1 MTDTLTANFAGFFT
15 ATSLAGFFIKA
26 FSIVFALLYLIYT
39 VVTYKQT
46 QEIARTVNNP
56 RNRFIL
62 FISLLQI
69 FGALILLAFAITL
82 V

>member
-1 MTDTLTANFAGFFT
+1 MTDTISTGIADFFT
-15 ATSLAGFFIKA
+15 APSLAGFFIKA
-26 FSIVFALLYLIYT
+26 FSIVFALLYLIYV

-46 QEIARTVNNP
+46 QEIARTVRNP

-62 FISLLQI
+62 FISLLQV
-69 FGALILLAFAITL
+69 FGALALLAFAFIL